1 VYQGKWSIA
10 TRDFERDIIPM
21 CKVEG
26 MGFAP
31 WGVLGGGMFKTDEEI
46 KKLQESGIESRRK

>member
-1 VYQGKWSIA
+1 
-10 TRDFERDIIPM
+10 
-21 CKVEG
+21 

-46 KKLQESGIESRRK
+46 KKLQESGIENIKKRWNKNFAIKKTNFKKEKRLTCP